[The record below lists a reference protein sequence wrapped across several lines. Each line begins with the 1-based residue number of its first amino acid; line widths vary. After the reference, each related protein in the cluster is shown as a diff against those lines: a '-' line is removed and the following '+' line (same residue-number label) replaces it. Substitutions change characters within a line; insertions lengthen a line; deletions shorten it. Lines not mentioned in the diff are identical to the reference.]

1 MSREGTA
8 ATRTRLGLGVL
19 LLAVLLAG
27 CAPMRPPAS
36 APRVTVPPARPLPE
50 VRPGAEAGVPGYRV
64 VSYADLPGWAD
75 DRHAEALAV
84 FLNGCKAV
92 KPDKPLAAACAAA
105 RGVPAGDDA
114 AARAFWEARF
124 EPVELSN
131 GNGATDG
138 LITGYYEPVIRACRA
153 RKPDCAAPIHG
164 VPDDLIT
171 VDLAAIDPDLKGKRL
186 RGRLEGRKVVPY
198 ASRAEIDARNGID
211 ARNRTDARNGVE
223 TRNGNGGGNANGAA
237 DGARNGNAKP
247 NGKPPAGPLP
257 APVLAWAADA
267 VDVFFMQ
274 VQGSGRLQMD
284 DGSVMRLGYADQNG
298 HPYKPVGRSLVERG
312 ALARD
317 GVSMQSIRDW
327 LAANPAERD
336 AVLSTNP
343 SYVFFRELP
352 PSDDGPIGSLGVPLV
367 AARSIAVDVNA
378 VPLGSPVWL
387 ATTDPDDGSAIRRM
401 MAAQDTG
408 GAIRGMVRADLFWG
422 RGDTAAAKAGRMQQ
436 PGRMWLLRPR

>member
-1 MSREGTA
+1 MSLA
-8 ATRTRLGLGVL
+8 LGVARSGILLAGPML
-19 LLAVLLAG
+19 LLAMLATLAG
-27 CAPMRPPAS
+27 CAQTRLPGAEPAHPATVPRPQPPATPAS
-36 APRVTVPPARPLPE
+36 APVTPA
-50 VRPGAEAGVPGYRV
+50 AAAGRV
-64 VSYADLPGWAD
+64 VAFADLPGWAD
-75 DRHAEALAV
+75 DRHAEALAA
-84 FLNGCKAV
+84 FLGGCKAV

-114 AARAFWEARF
+114 AARAFWESRF

-131 GNGATDG
+131 GNGTTDG

-186 RGRLEGRKVVPY
+186 RGRLDGRKLVPY
-198 ASRAEIDARNGID
+198 ASRAEIEA
-211 ARNRTDARNGVE
+211 
-223 TRNGNGGGNANGAA
+223 RNGNGGDTRAA
-237 DGARNGNAKP
+237 GSARPDGKS
-247 NGKPPAGPLP
+247 PLP

-312 ALARD
+312 ALSKE

-327 LAANPAERD
+327 LAANPAERNT
-336 AVLSTNP
+336 VLATNP

-352 PSDDGPIGSLGVPLV
+352 PSDDGPIGSLGVPLT

-387 ATTDPDDGSAIRRM
+387 ATTDPDDGSPIRRL

-408 GAIRGMVRADLFWG
+408 GAIRGTVRADLFWG
-422 RGDTAAAKAGRMQQ
+422 RGDAAAGKAGRMQQ